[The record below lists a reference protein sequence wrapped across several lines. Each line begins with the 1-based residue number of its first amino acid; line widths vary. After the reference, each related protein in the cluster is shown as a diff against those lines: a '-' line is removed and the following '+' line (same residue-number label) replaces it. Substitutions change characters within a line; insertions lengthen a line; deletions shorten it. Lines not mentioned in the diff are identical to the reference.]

1 MLERFDMLRWP
12 FRQHLNAAV
21 IEVLYITYDLMP
33 RGGALRKE
41 TITHALHL
49 TTDKKL
55 TRNWRHIRQ
64 IESNT
69 SAVGVQSEDR
79 ENQRNFFLAQS
90 VTWRKLRQRLFG
102 DRDDSIEIQR
112 LFREVISND

>member
-12 FRQHLNAAV
+12 FRQYLNAAV
-21 IEVLYITYDLMP
+21 IEVLYITDDLMS

-49 TTDKKL
+49 TSDKKL
-55 TRNWRHIRQ
+55 TCNWRHIRQ
-64 IESNT
+64 IEFNT

-79 ENQRNFFLAQS
+79 ENQRNFFLVLS
-90 VTWRKLRQRLFG
+90 ETWRKLPQRS
-102 DRDDSIEIQR
+102 RRS
-112 LFREVISND
+112 